1 MFERIHKDRGPVLLA
16 VRIHSKWWT
25 LFLWAAVVGW
35 LGAVVTLSA
44 LSPRWSRLAG
54 VLINSSIF
62 VFLMFRYLLYPRIK
76 FYKNGVEIPPTR
88 DSNRQV
94 YLRWDQIERSSWD
107 GDRLV
112 LTGTNSV
119 LAGGPVQGG
128 AVRIPRTQHLAVDQ
142 ILGRSSAA
150 R

>member
-1 MFERIHKDRGPVLLA
+1 MFGRLHKHRGRVLLA
-16 VRIHSKWWT
+16 IRIHSVWWT

-35 LGAVVTLSA
+35 LGAVVTLSV

-54 VLINSSIF
+54 ILLNSSIF
-62 VFLMFRYLLYPRIK
+62 VFLLSRYLLYPRIK
-76 FYKNGVEIPPTR
+76 FYENGVEIPPTR
-88 DSNRQV
+88 DNDRSR

-128 AVRIPRTQHLAVDQ
+128 AIRIPSAQRVAVDQ
-142 ILGRSSAA
+142 ILGRGAA
-150 R
+150 AG